1 VVVKQS
7 GKHLVENSK
16 GLFITDLDGTLL
28 NDRRQIGVDDATAL
42 QRMRRQGVQVALATG
57 RSAYSLER
65 LINTLEP
72 AGALPDLPFDYVIFS
87 TGAGIMD
94 YPRRRIL
101 RNLGLDAGDV
111 LKIVS
116 LLETLRLDYMIHKK
130 IPETAHFLYA
140 QHTAD
145 NPDFLRRLD
154 IYKDFGAPVS
164 AAGLAGF
171 GEATE
176 VLCIVP
182 EVGGHAV
189 AARLLEIC
197 KEFSVIKATSPLD
210 GKSLWI
216 EIFASGVSK
225 SQAARWLADLLGFDR
240 QQVCGVGNDYND
252 EDLLY
257 WAGQSFVVANSPPS
271 LRKGFPI
278 VAANT
283 HGGVAEAAARWLGW

>member
-1 VVVKQS
+1 MAKQLE
-7 GKHLVENSK
+7 KQLVENRK
-16 GLFITDLDGTLL
+16 KLFITDLDGTLL
-28 NDRRQIGVDDATAL
+28 NDRRQINPGDAAAL
-42 QRMRRQGVQVALATG
+42 QRMRRQGVQVVLATG
-57 RSAYSLER
+57 RSAYSLEK
-65 LINTLEP
+65 LINSFDP
-72 AGALPDLPFDYVIFS
+72 AGLVPDLPLDYLIFS

-101 RNLGLDAGDV
+101 RNLALDGGDV
-111 LKIVS
+111 ARISS
-116 LLETLRLDYMIHKK
+116 LLDHLRLDYMVHKK

-154 IYKDFGAPVS
+154 IYKNFAAPVS
-164 AAGLAGF
+164 AVGLAGF

-182 EVGGHAV
+182 EAGGHAV
-189 AARLLEIC
+189 AARLAEIC
-197 KEFSVIKATSPLD
+197 EGFSVIKATSPLD

-240 QQVCGVGNDYND
+240 QQICGVGNDYND
-252 EDLLY
+252 EDLLQ
-257 WAGQSFVVANSPPS
+257 WVGQSFVVANSPPS
-271 LRKGFPI
+271 LQKGFQT

-283 HGGVAEAAARWLGW
+283 NGGIAEAAARWLGW

>member
-1 VVVKQS
+1 MAKQVE
-7 GKHLVENSK
+7 KHPVENSK
-16 GLFITDLDGTLL
+16 KLFITDLDGTLL
-28 NDRRQIGVDDATAL
+28 NDRRQISPGDAAAL

-65 LINTLEP
+65 LINSFEP
-72 AGALPDLPFDYVIFS
+72 AGAMPDLPFDYLIFS

-94 YPRRRIL
+94 YPRKRIL
-101 RNLGLDAGDV
+101 RNLALDGGDV
-111 LKIVS
+111 ARISS
-116 LLETLRLDYMIHKK
+116 LLDHLRLDYMIHKK
-130 IPETAHFLYA
+130 IPDTAHFLYA

-154 IYKDFGAPVS
+154 IYKTFGAPVT

-176 VLCIVP
+176 VLCVVP
-182 EVGGHAV
+182 EMGSHAV

-197 KEFSVIKATSPLD
+197 KELSVIKATSPLD

-225 SQAARWLADLLGFDR
+225 SQAAEWLADLLGFHR

-252 EDLLY
+252 EDLLQ
-257 WAGQSFVVANSPPS
+257 WAGKSFVVANSPAS
-271 LRKGFPI
+271 LRQGFET

-283 HGGVAEAAARWLGW
+283 NGGVAEAAARWLGW